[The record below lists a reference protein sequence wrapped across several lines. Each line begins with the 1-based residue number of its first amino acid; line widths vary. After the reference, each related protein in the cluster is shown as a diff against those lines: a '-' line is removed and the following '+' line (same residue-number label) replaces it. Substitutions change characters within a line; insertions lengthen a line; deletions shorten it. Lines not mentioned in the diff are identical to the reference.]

1 MTLTHDGQHIKC
13 GDHELKPHVTFTQH
27 EHERTIDGHT
37 MRFAEPPTITIRCE
51 TCGREASTNRFVVDK
66 TFIERTWPQ

>member
-1 MTLTHDGQHIKC
+1 MRITYDAQPIRC
-13 GDHELKPHVTFTQH
+13 GDHELKPHITFAQH

-37 MRFAEPPTITIRCE
+37 MRFAEPPDIIVRCE
-51 TCGREASTNRFVVDK
+51 TCGREAHVNRFNVDK